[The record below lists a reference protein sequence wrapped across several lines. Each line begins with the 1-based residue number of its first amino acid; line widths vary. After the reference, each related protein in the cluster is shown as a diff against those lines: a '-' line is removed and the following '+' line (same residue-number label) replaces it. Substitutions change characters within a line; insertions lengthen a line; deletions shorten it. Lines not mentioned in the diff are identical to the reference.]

1 MGVGGIKRSSRTQ
14 GIIRNPPGERKV
26 EGFDSSRNAPSPSF
40 PSFAILGAER
50 CVTSQIRLC
59 VAELT
64 FSPRGAGVGIVL
76 TSVSCIG
83 TQDKCK

>member
-1 MGVGGIKRSSRTQ
+1 MGVGGIKRSKKKKTLHQ
-14 GIIRNPPGERKV
+14 VKGKWKV
-26 EGFDSSRNAPSPSF
+26 STRHATRLLPAF
-40 PSFAILGAER
+40 PSFAILGEKR